1 MDLSVMGAPAFRAAP
16 ALLLLLL
23 LATPI
28 SAAEVVLDVPAV
40 GDDGAGVLVRMQVT
54 AAPGTGLVSIEGI
67 DPPNNTTLD
76 AAEDA
81 VAALRI
87 LPGLDPDALDVI
99 ISFDPRGPLVAGPS
113 AGLAMAVGVA
123 AAVQGWEPM
132 QGVHVTGGIGRDGSV
147 RPAGGI
153 LAKARAVALADGRA
167 LLIPPDQGHE
177 RVTVPT
183 GAGDASVVV
192 DLAAH
197 AADQWGLA
205 MVEVTDLVTALAY
218 LNGTRGPERTVRPVP
233 PDLSLVSADP
243 LQDMAFH
250 LIDVASVRADEVA
263 GLVPAQ
269 LGDEPTGPRIKSG
282 RDMVDQARNKVA
294 MNATYLGANDAFQAL
309 VDVELLSMLAAY
321 AATADPEGLVLSWRE
336 RAEADILRANGTVP
350 HHLLA
355 DTGALEWVLA
365 AQLRIAWARAHL
377 RAAGDDPLDV
387 AYATAGV
394 HAWSIVVTDL
404 ARIAVDRA
412 TGDILPLEQE
422 RLVER
427 ARQLQG
433 LLVSHVA
440 LGHALGTDIYGAEA
454 HLLSSPLLTEQGLHL
469 AALVDAS
476 LGLARIEAG
485 IANSTIALREV
496 SLLVETLDGL
506 GTDDPTVYW
515 ARAMLQASRDSSA
528 PADTFLHARTARAFI
543 VLPRTAMTNSTYPAD
558 LLPPEPTL
566 PPDFHRRAWGRL
578 EQRFGNRTRLPEMGM
593 GTSRDQ
599 GRGLAVVG
607 VVAALLFLITR
618 THKAPRKKEPTS
630 RDVHEARGQA
640 RAAGLAALERSRQKG
655 LIDDRAFGR
664 LQRELESDVQQ
675 ASEVKDHG
683 DR

>member
-1 MDLSVMGAPAFRAAP
+1 MGVLASRAAP

-23 LATPI
+23 LFNPV
-28 SAAEVVLDVPAV
+28 SAAEAVLEVPAV
-40 GDDGAGVLVRMQVT
+40 GDGGAGVLVRMQVT
-54 AAPGTGLVSIEGI
+54 AGPGSGQVSIEGI
-67 DPPNNTTLD
+67 DSPDNTTLV

-81 VAALRI
+81 VAALRTI
-87 LPGLDPDALDVI
+87 PGLDPDVLNVI
-99 ISFDPRGPLVAGPS
+99 IAFDPRGPLVAGPS
-113 AGLAMAVGVA
+113 AGLAIAAGVV
-123 AAVQGWEPM
+123 AAVQGWEPA
-132 QGVHVTGGIGRDGSV
+132 QGVHVTGRIERDGSV

-153 LAKARAVALADGRA
+153 LAKARAVALAGGHT

-197 AADQWGLA
+197 AAGKWGLT
-205 MVEVTDLVTALAY
+205 MVEVIDLATAITY
-218 LNGTRGPERTVRPVP
+218 LNGTRGPERVARPAP
-233 PDLSLVSADP
+233 PDISLVSADP
-243 LQDMAFH
+243 LKDMAFH

-269 LGDEPTGPRIKSG
+269 LGDEPTGPRLKSG

-309 VDVELLSMLAAY
+309 VDVELLSMLATY
-321 AATADPEGLVLSWRE
+321 SATAYPESMVLSWHE
-336 RAEADILRANGTVP
+336 RAEAEIALANSTVP

-394 HAWSIVVTDL
+394 HAWSIVITDL
-404 ARIAVDRA
+404 AQIAVDRA
-412 TGDILPLEQE
+412 TGDILPLEQD

-440 LGHALGTDIYGAEA
+440 LGHALGTDLHGAEA

-485 IANSTIALREV
+485 AVNSTIAQREA
-496 SLLVETLDGL
+496 SLLVEALDGL
-506 GTDDPTVYW
+506 GTDDPTAYW
-515 ARAMLQASRDSSA
+515 ARAMLHASQDSSA
-528 PADTFLHARTARAFI
+528 PVDSFLHARTARAFI
-543 VLPRTAMTNSTYPAD
+543 VLPRTAITNATYPAD
-558 LLPPEPTL
+558 LLPPEPSL
-566 PPDFHRRAWGRL
+566 PPDFHRRAWDRL
-578 EQRFGNRTRLPEMGM
+578 EQRFGNRTRLPKMGM
-593 GTSRDQ
+593 GTRSDQ
-599 GRGLAVVG
+599 GRGLALVG
-607 VVAALLFLITR
+607 GVAALLFLITR
-618 THKAPRKKEPTS
+618 TSGTTDKKKPTPHEV
-630 RDVHEARGQA
+630 REARRRA
-640 RAAGLAALERSRQKG
+640 RAAGLAALKRSRQDG
-655 LIDDRAFGR
+655 LIDDRTFKR
-664 LQRELESDVQQ
+664 LQRELETDVRQDQ
-675 ASEVKDHG
+675 EVKSNG

>member
-1 MDLSVMGAPAFRAAP
+1 MGAPASRAAP

-23 LATPI
+23 LATPV
-28 SAAEVVLDVPAV
+28 SAAEAVLAVPAV

-54 AAPGTGLVSIEGI
+54 ATPGTGLVSIEGI
-67 DPPNNTTLD
+67 DPPDNTTLA

-81 VAALRI
+81 VAALRT

-99 ISFDPRGPLVAGPS
+99 IAFDPGGPLVAGPS
-113 AGLAMAVGVA
+113 AGLAIATCVA
-123 AAVQGWEPM
+123 AAVQGWEPA
-132 QGVHVTGGIGRDGSV
+132 QGVHVTGGIDRDGSV

-153 LAKARAVALADGRA
+153 LAKARAVTLAGGHT

-177 RVTVPT
+177 RVTIPT
-183 GAGDASVVV
+183 GAGDASMIV
-192 DLAAH
+192 DLTAH
-197 AADQWGLA
+197 ASNQWSLA
-205 MVEVTDLVTALAY
+205 LVEVTDLATALAY
-218 LNGTRGPERTVRPVP
+218 LNGTRGPERAVRPSP

-250 LIDVASVRADEVA
+250 LIDVASFRADEVA

-269 LGDEPTGPRIKSG
+269 LGDEPTGPRLKSCRG
-282 RDMVDQARNKVA
+282 MVDQARNKVA
-294 MNATYLGANDAFQAL
+294 MNATYRGANDAFQAL

-321 AATADPEGLVLSWRE
+321 AATADPEGLLLSWYE
-336 RAEADILRANGTVP
+336 RAEAEIIRANSTVP

-355 DTGALEWVLA
+355 DTGALEWVLT

-394 HAWSIVVTDL
+394 HAWSIVITDL
-404 ARIAVDRA
+404 ARIAGDRA
-412 TGDILPLEQE
+412 TGDLLPLEQE

-427 ARQLQG
+427 ARQIQG

-440 LGHALGTDIYGAEA
+440 LGHALGTDLHGAEA

-485 IANSTIALREV
+485 SANSTIALHEV
-496 SLLVETLDGL
+496 SLLVEALDSL

-515 ARAMLQASRDSSA
+515 ARAMLQASQDTSA
-528 PADTFLHARTARAFI
+528 PTDRFLHARTARAFI
-543 VLPRTAMTNSTYPAD
+543 VLPRTAINNTTYPAD
-558 LLPPEPTL
+558 LLPPKPSL
-566 PPDFHRRAWGRL
+566 PPDFHQRAWGRL

-593 GTSRDQ
+593 GTRRDR
-599 GRGLAVVG
+599 GMGLAVVG
-607 VVAALLFLITR
+607 AVTALLFLITR
-618 THKAPRKKEPTS
+618 TYGTPRRQEPTP
-630 RDVHEARGQA
+630 RDVHEARKRA
-640 RAAGLAALERSRQKG
+640 RVAGIAALERSRQDG
-655 LIDDRAFGR
+655 LIDDRTFGR
-664 LQRELESDVQQ
+664 LQRELESDIRQD
-675 ASEVKDHG
+675 SEVKGHG

>member
-1 MDLSVMGAPAFRAAP
+1 MGAPASRAAP

-23 LATPI
+23 LATSV
-28 SAAEVVLDVPAV
+28 SAGEAVLEVPAV
-40 GDDGAGVLVRMQVT
+40 SDDGAGVLVRMQVT

-67 DPPNNTTLD
+67 DPPDNTTL
-76 AAEDA
+76 AAA
-81 VAALRI
+81 VEAIAALRT
-87 LPGLDPDALDVI
+87 LPGLNPDALDVVI
-99 ISFDPRGPLVAGPS
+99 AFDPQGPLVAGPS
-113 AGLAMAVGVA
+113 AGLAIAGGVA
-123 AAVQGWEPM
+123 AAVQGWVPA
-132 QGVHVTGGIGRDGSV
+132 QGVYVTGGIGRDGSV

-153 LAKARAVALADGRA
+153 LAKARAVALAGGHT

-192 DLAAH
+192 DLAGH
-197 AADQWGLA
+197 AADQWGLV
-205 MVEVTDLVTALAY
+205 MVEVTDLATALAY
-218 LNGTRGPERTVRPVP
+218 LNGTRGPERTVRPAP

-243 LQDMAFH
+243 LQDLAFH
-250 LIDVASVRADEVA
+250 LIDIARVRADEVA
-263 GLVPAQ
+263 GLVPAK
-269 LGDEPTGPRIKSG
+269 LGDEPTGPRLKSG

-309 VDVELLSMLAAY
+309 VDMELLSMLAAY
-321 AATADPEGLVLSWRE
+321 AATADPEGLMVSWRE
-336 RAEADILRANGTVP
+336 RAEAEIIRANGTVP
-350 HHLLA
+350 HHLLV
-355 DTGALEWVLA
+355 DTGALEWVLS

-412 TGDILPLEQE
+412 TGDILQLEQE

-427 ARQLQG
+427 AQQLQG

-440 LGHALGTDIYGAEA
+440 LGHAIGTDLHGAEA
-454 HLLSSPLLTEQGLHL
+454 HLLSSPLLTEQGLYL

-485 IANSTIALREV
+485 TANSTIAQHEV
-496 SLLVETLDGL
+496 SLLVEALDGL

-528 PADTFLHARTARAFI
+528 PSDTFLHARTARVLI
-543 VLPRTAMTNSTYPAD
+543 VLPRTAMTNTTYPAD

-578 EQRFGNRTRLPEMGM
+578 EQRFGNRTRLPDMGM
-593 GTSRDQ
+593 GTRRDR

-607 VVAALLFLITR
+607 AVAALLFLITR
-618 THKAPRKKEPTS
+618 TQGTPKKKEPS
-630 RDVHEARGQA
+630 QRDV
-640 RAAGLAALERSRQKG
+640 RQ
-655 LIDDRAFGR
+655 D
-664 LQRELESDVQQ
+664 
-675 ASEVKDHG
+675 SEVKDHG
-683 DR
+683 ER